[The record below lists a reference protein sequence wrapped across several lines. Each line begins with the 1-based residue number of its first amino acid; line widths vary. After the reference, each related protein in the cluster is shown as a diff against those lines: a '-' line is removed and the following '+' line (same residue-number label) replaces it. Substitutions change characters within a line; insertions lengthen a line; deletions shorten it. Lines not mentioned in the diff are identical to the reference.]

1 MLDLYFKIFIL
12 NKEIVIELIVN
23 KILDEFYLVY
33 FLLMFLVFFGYDNVV
48 FISENEVKEELLN

>member
-12 NKEIVIELIVN
+12 NKETVIELIVN

-33 FLLMFLVFFGYDNVV
+33 FLLMLLVFFGYDNVV

>member
-1 MLDLYFKIFIL
+1 M
-12 NKEIVIELIVN
+12 VIELIVN

-48 FISENEVKEELLN
+48 FISENEVKDELLN